1 MELATLLPLIP
12 VGLLV
17 GILIGC
23 IGIGGVLLVPS
34 LVYVGGMDVHIAIA
48 SCMFSYLFSGTIG
61 AIEFAKR
68 RSIRWSM
75 CGWLFAGAMPG
86 AYLGALGLPLIPGIV
101 LELLVTCL
109 ILFVGVYALRED
121 RAQGSQSIELSNIRL
136 VAIGLLTGIGSALSG
151 TGGPLLLVPILVWL
165 HVPVLTAVGLSQVV
179 QLPVAALASVGNFM
193 HGSID
198 FAVGAGVAVLLMIGV
213 ALGAR
218 LAHNVS
224 AATLKRM
231 VAVALL
237 AVGALLLAR
246 FGYQSLW
253 IGVR

>member
-1 MELATLLPLIP
+1 M
-12 VGLLV
+12 
-17 GILIGC
+17 
-23 IGIGGVLLVPS
+23 S
-34 LVYVGGMDVHIAIA
+34 R
-48 SCMFSYLFSGTIG
+48 S
-61 AIEFAKR
+61 R